1 MKGVDE
7 MVEELDSFVDNSLS
21 ITRYAKWD
29 LSSYKPDTFFSCK
42 SVRGE
47 TFRDVVVKAYKEM
60 IREKIRRLE
69 DELAGL
75 GK

>member
-1 MKGVDE
+1 MKGIDE

-21 ITRYAKWD
+21 ITRYTKWD
-29 LSSYKPDTFFSCK
+29 LSSYKSNSFFNGR
-42 SVRGE
+42 SVHGE

-60 IREKIRRLE
+60 IKEKARRLE
-69 DELAGL
+69 DELAEL